1 MRRTTR
7 KTVSGLVGRA
17 SRRHKRAPASPPAV
31 WSGKALLMAKRPLP
45 IWLRV
50 LARVDFV
57 AAVVLTVLAPLALLA
72 RAAQGGRAAEL
83 QMLLRYWRGSSL
95 LMVTVYLLIG
105 ERRVA
110 FPAGIA
116 ARLLIARA
124 LLKGP
129 VAIEEDAWFRGWRR
143 LAGGYCL
150 GGAALTAP
158 LLSGCFTNEL
168 PPFCRAYIEPTE
180 EFGALLHPDIPRE
193 RLGKVGIAGLWAF
206 LAGALIQ
213 ALAERHR

>member
-1 MRRTTR
+1 MTT
-7 KTVSGLVGRA
+7 
-17 SRRHKRAPASPPAV
+17 SPP
-31 WSGKALLMAKRPLP
+31 P

-57 AAVVLTVLAPLALLA
+57 AAVVLTVLAPLALFA
-72 RAAQGGRAAEL
+72 RAVQGRRAAEVRL
-83 QMLLRYWRGSSL
+83 LLRYWRSSSL

-116 ARLLIARA
+116 ARLLIAQT
-124 LLKGP
+124 LLRG
-129 VAIEEDAWFRGWRR
+129 ADTIEGEGNWFRNWRR

-158 LLSGCFTNEL
+158 LLSGCFADEL
-168 PPFCRAYIEPTE
+168 PPFCRAYIEPTQ
-180 EFGALLHPDIPRE
+180 EFGALLHPGTPRE

-213 ALAERHR
+213 ALLERRR